1 MIDKSKPQ
9 HQSATLKLI
18 TRLLAVFL
26 VVMLVI
32 FAVTAWLTMH
42 HPANTIL
49 PGVWVHN
56 VDVSGMTIAEAVTT
70 LTQEYSAPETL
81 GVDIQVAGQV
91 WRVTWA
97 DIGQRYDFQA
107 TAQAAYNV
115 GRDAGGEAPL
125 LASLREQNV
134 VVPPVIVPADPASV
148 REVVARIAAD
158 VELSPV
164 DARLAFDGGNLTATD
179 GQPGQRIDVEDAVA
193 RVLLALTEGASSVEL
208 ALVAV
213 PPQIAEPEPART
225 QAQAWL
231 AQPFT
236 LVVDDPL
243 TGELLEN
250 ELPAGY
256 RAEFAATPERVATW
270 LEPRVEGQSIR
281 LYVDAASVKVW
292 LEEVGPQLGE
302 ERLLDVDPTL
312 RNVFTALYGG
322 QHQAEARVRHPDRI
336 YVVEPGDTL
345 SLIAYNH
352 NMPRYQLER
361 ANPDIDPGAIDVGQE
376 IVIPSIDVLLPYPLT
391 PGKRIE
397 IDLLEQRMY
406 VFEYDTQVYTF
417 TVSTGISRTPT
428 IPGQFQILF
437 KEEAAFAKR
446 WQLDMPYFMG
456 VYEEDEGFFNGIHE
470 LPITHYGTRL
480 SRGVLGYPASFG
492 CIIVDEGD
500 AKTLFDWAEV
510 GTLVRI
516 YGYAPG
522 TPSWQQTLADL
533 APLTPEEGGSADN
546 E

>member
-1 MIDKSKPQ
+1 MKT
-9 HQSATLKLI
+9 AMRALAG
-18 TRLLAVFL
+18 LLVLML
-26 VVMLVI
+26 VV
-32 FAVTAWLTMH
+32 FAVTAWLALR
-42 HPANTIL
+42 HPADTIL
-49 PGVWVHN
+49 PGVSVQAIA
-56 VDVSGMTIAEAVTT
+56 VSGLTVDEAVAA
-70 LTQEYSAPETL
+70 LTRRLPAPETI
-81 GVDIQVAGQV
+81 GIDVQAAGRT

-97 DIGQRYDFQA
+97 DVGQRYDFQA
-107 TAQAAYNV
+107 TAQAAYAV
-115 GRDAGGEAPL
+115 GRDAKGDVPL
-125 LASLREQNV
+125 LANLREQNV
-134 VVPPVIVPADPASV
+134 IVAPVIVPADPALV
-148 REVVARIAAD
+148 HEAVARIAA
-158 VELSPV
+158 ELELLPL
-164 DARLAFDGGNLTATD
+164 DARLTFNNGNVIATE
-179 GQPGQRIDVEDAVA
+179 GQPGQRLDVEDAVA
-193 RVLLALTEGASSVEL
+193 RVLRTLAEGASSVEL

-213 PPQIAEPEPART
+213 PPKIAETEPART

-250 ELPAGY
+250 ELPGGY
-256 RAEFAATPERVATW
+256 RAEFAAPPARVAAW
-270 LEPRVEGQSIR
+270 LESRVEGQSIK
-281 LYVDAASVKVW
+281 LYVDAAQVKAW
-292 LEEVGPQLGE
+292 LEEVAPQVGE
-302 ERLLDVDPTL
+302 ERLLDIGPTL
-312 RNVFTALYGG
+312 KNVFTALYDG
-322 QHQAEARVRHPDRI
+322 QHRAEARVRHPDRI
-336 YVVEPGDTL
+336 YIVQPGDTL

-376 IVIPSIDVLLPYPLT
+376 IVIPSIDVMLPYPLT

-397 IDLLEQRMY
+397 INLPKQKMY
-406 VFEYDTQVYTF
+406 VFEYDTQIYTF

-492 CIIVDEGD
+492 CIIMDEGD

-516 YGYAPG
+516 SGYAPG

-533 APLTPEEGGSADN
+533 APLTPDEGG
-546 E
+546 EGP